1 MAWHFDEAN
10 DDVQLTDH
18 AALTLPDGDWTV
30 AGLVK
35 LDDNAGVSRQ
45 GVLCWGTLSAAP
57 SMNVLFIEEDAAGDA
72 NKILV
77 QTEDADADGMAFYS
91 STTPGTSR
99 VWQHIA
105 LVRSGT
111 TLTLYVDGVSVGSQ
125 VDATYNAVN
134 VAENLYFGSRS
145 TGDQRLGGDLAEW
158 CKWNRALDIDELAG
172 LAKLYS
178 PLFYPGRVWHLEM
191 IRPYQELVVPL
202 TVTNNGSIAAPHP
215 PVIYPFRLW
224 GVVIPGGSGRPNPEL
239 SACAGLYNP
248 FESVSP
254 MAWRLLERRRHFQ
267 AATTTPQGGAVVYT
281 PLSVR
286 VGQHD
291 FKRWTPVGS
300 VVLWPLGT
308 PPLGWIRCT
317 GYELDRTVYAKLFKV
332 LGTTF
337 GAGDG
342 ATTFRVPDLTG
353 DEPGDFIYIIKVDE
367 PNWSIQQIAYG
378 HGTVFG

>member
-57 SMNVLFIEEDAAGDA
+57 SMNVLFIEEDAAGGA

-158 CKWNRALDIDELAG
+158 CEWNRALDIDELAG

-202 TVTNNGSIAAPHP
+202 AVTNNGSIVAPHP
-215 PVIYPFRLW
+215 PIIYPFGARQI
-224 GVVIPGGSGRPNPEL
+224 VVPVPAVGGE
-239 SACAGLYNP
+239 
-248 FESVSP
+248 
-254 MAWRLLERRRHFQ
+254 W
-267 AATTTPQGGAVVYT
+267 
-281 PLSVR
+281 
-286 VGQHD
+286 
-291 FKRWTPVGS
+291 
-300 VVLWPLGT
+300 
-308 PPLGWIRCT
+308 
-317 GYELDRTVYAKLFKV
+317 LDREYPRGIAR
-332 LGTTF
+332 G
-337 GAGDG
+337 
-342 ATTFRVPDLTG
+342 LTRG
-353 DEPGDFIYIIKVDE
+353 V
-367 PNWSIQQIAYG
+367 A
-378 HGTVFG
+378 